1 MPTGTQLATTLLL
14 AVLTIIVSNVLGQV
28 LFRDRRKPPVVFHVF
43 PGIGSTVA
51 YGQDPYAFFF
61 ACREKVCVLFFF
73 RKGCEFVSRLRGLC
87 RAYLCRTGEDG
98 RDAPG
103 VILVDDDDAGAS
115 LRILSCVQLHLAH
128 GPDQL
133 IVVITH

>member
-51 YGQDPYAFFF
+51 YGQDPYAFFS

-73 RKGCEFVSRLRGLC
+73 FWKGCELSPGYAGCAVLICVELEKTAGTLRGSYLLMMMMMLAP
-87 RAYLCRTGEDG
+87 AY
-98 RDAPG
+98 AFYH
-103 VILVDDDDAGAS
+103 AS
-115 LRILSCVQLHLAH
+115 NCTSLMV
-128 GPDQL
+128 L
-133 IVVITH
+133 IS